1 MANSVP
7 FRTTPQLG
15 PQLDDVFVGLPYW
28 DLTGIQG
35 VTPLSAPLSGI
46 TSPSYKLGNRESGD
60 DGAVY
65 IWVQA
70 SAAIA
75 STATTGT
82 QVAITAPAYTAAT
95 GTGGWYSPPGVAVP
109 SGAYFHARLGAYG
122 TAPAS

>member
-28 DLTGIQG
+28 DLTGVQDADG
-35 VTPLSAPLSGI
+35 DPVSGI

-70 SAAIA
+70 SAEIA

-82 QVAITAPAYTAAT
+82 EVAITAPAYTAAT
-95 GTGGWYSPPGVAVP
+95 GSGGWYSPPGVAVP
-109 SGAYFHARLGAYG
+109 SGAYFHARLGAHG

>member
-28 DLTGIQG
+28 DLSNVQG
-35 VTPLSAPLSGI
+35 AGGTTVSGI
-46 TSPSYKLGNRESGD
+46 TEPSYKLGNRESGN